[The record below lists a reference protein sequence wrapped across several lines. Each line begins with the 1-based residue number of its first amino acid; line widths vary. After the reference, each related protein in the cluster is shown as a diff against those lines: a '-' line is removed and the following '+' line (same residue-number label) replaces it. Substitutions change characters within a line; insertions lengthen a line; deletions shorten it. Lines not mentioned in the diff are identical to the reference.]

1 MDKII
6 INQTLL
12 KKLRGCCRSSLPIIL
27 ILVVATLLIQGCAS
41 PGIFN
46 TETIQPAP
54 VWCVKDTCTF
64 EALAHKCKFIGG
76 TVFSDKASAAS
87 ALPLFLRHEGVKC
100 PPVCLWVSPD
110 EKTFGDFE
118 QQRKQLNEFLTKDQW
133 FGLCHI
139 IKN

>member
-1 MDKII
+1 MKYIYAFIYLLPLSGVAHADKW
-6 INQTLL
+6 L
-12 KKLRGCCRSSLPIIL
+12 
-27 ILVVATLLIQGCAS
+27 
-41 PGIFN
+41 
-46 TETIQPAP
+46 
-54 VWCVKDTCTF
+54 WCVKDTCAF
-64 EALAHKCKFIGG
+64 EAPAHKCKSIGG
-76 TVFSDKASAAS
+76 TVFPDKASTAS
-87 ALPLFLRHEGVKC
+87 ALPLFLRHERVEC